1 VNVMAQRVQSRS
13 KPPQTPR
20 NEACADEKSFSDPSN
35 QASPVQEATTDTSL
49 VRSIW
54 SGQVRSWYVHASID
68 DVRTQSG
75 KDYTI
80 RACRSPDCGAQK
92 STPNS
97 KCIRT
102 SREVVPLSDV
112 SIRFMRR

>member
-1 VNVMAQRVQSRS
+1 MAQRVQSRS

-54 SGQVRSWYVHASID
+54 SGQVRSWYVHAFKD
-68 DVRTQSG
+68 DVRTQSW
-75 KDYTI
+75 KETRFVPADRRIVVHRSRLRT
-80 RACRSPDCGAQK
+80 RNVSEQVVRLCLCRMY
-92 STPNS
+92 
-97 KCIRT
+97 
-102 SREVVPLSDV
+102 
-112 SIRFMRR
+112 RFGT